1 LINKI
6 LVANRGEIAVRIIRA
21 CKELNIETVAIYS
34 EVDKNSLHTILA
46 DHAYCV
52 GSKYSK
58 DSYLHFSNI
67 LSIAIIQSVDAVHPG
82 YGFLSENDEFAKMCE
97 KNNIVFIGPKSN
109 IIKKMGV
116 KDEARKTMKENGIPV
131 VPGSDSTVKSKEE
144 AKKIAKKIGYP
155 IVLKATA
162 GGGGKGIRIVHKEND
177 LYGSLDAVQSEAEQ
191 SFGNKEVY
199 IEKYIE
205 NFRHIE
211 IQVLAD
217 QYKNVIH
224 LGERDCTLQ
233 RRMQKLVEESPS
245 TNLSQEEK
253 DQMANSAVKAT
264 KAIGYEGAGTIEYIY
279 DLKDN
284 KYYFMEMNTRI
295 QVEHTVSEMVT
306 GVDLVKEQIR
316 IANNEKLT
324 KNQEDIIVKGCA
336 IECRI
341 NAENPNDN
349 FSPSPGKVKQF
360 IQPNGFGVRVET
372 GIYSNYIIPPFYD
385 SMIAKFIV
393 HGDDREE
400 AINKMKVALET
411 TIIDGVKTT
420 IPFLINLINNQEF
433 KKNHFDNHFVS
444 YNIDRLIGSDLG
456 V

>member
-1 LINKI
+1 MINKI

>member
-1 LINKI
+1 
-6 LVANRGEIAVRIIRA
+6 
-21 CKELNIETVAIYS
+21 
-34 EVDKNSLHTILA
+34 
-46 DHAYCV
+46 
-52 GSKYSK
+52 
-58 DSYLHFSNI
+58 
-67 LSIAIIQSVDAVHPG
+67 
-82 YGFLSENDEFAKMCE
+82 ENY
-97 KNNIVFIGPKSN
+97 V
-109 IIKKMGV
+109 
-116 KDEARKTMKENGIPV
+116 
-131 VPGSDSTVKSKEE
+131 
-144 AKKIAKKIGYP
+144 
-155 IVLKATA
+155 
-162 GGGGKGIRIVHKEND
+162 
-177 LYGSLDAVQSEAEQ
+177 
-191 SFGNKEVY
+191 
-199 IEKYIE
+199 
-205 NFRHIE
+205 
-211 IQVLAD
+211 
-217 QYKNVIH
+217 
-224 LGERDCTLQ
+224 
-233 RRMQKLVEESPS
+233 
-245 TNLSQEEK
+245 
-253 DQMANSAVKAT
+253 
-264 KAIGYEGAGTIEYIY
+264 
-279 DLKDN
+279 
-284 KYYFMEMNTRI
+284 MEMNTRI

-385 SMIAKFIV
+385 SMIDKFIV

-444 YNIDRLIGSDLG
+444 YNID
-456 V
+456 